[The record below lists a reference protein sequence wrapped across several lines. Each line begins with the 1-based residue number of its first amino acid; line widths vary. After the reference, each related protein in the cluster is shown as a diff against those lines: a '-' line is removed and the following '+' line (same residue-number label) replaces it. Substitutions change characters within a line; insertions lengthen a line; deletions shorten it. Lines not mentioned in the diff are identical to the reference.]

1 MVRNLTKQNWSIH
14 FGWVKAHVGI
24 EGNEVADTLA
34 KEAAKDDGD
43 RNIIYDRIPISTVAN
58 RIKEEGLKKWQ
69 AKWERAQNGALCRS
83 FIPTVEQRLKC
94 GFQ

>member
-34 KEAAKDDGD
+34 KDDED
-43 RNIIYDRIPISTVAN
+43 KHYLRQDTISTVAN

-69 AKWERAQNGALCRS
+69 AKWERAQN
-83 FIPTVEQRLKC
+83 
-94 GFQ
+94 